1 MDVTMQRDLRLVAD
15 LQLDRARQDMARI
28 AARDQAILDTLAD
41 LETQIR
47 HAFHLA
53 VEDPYRQTGADAAF
67 DLWAQRR
74 RASLQMERA
83 QLRVARAAA
92 LAALRQ
98 AFGRAE
104 ALRLIAEKPR

>member
-1 MDVTMQRDLRLVAD
+1 MDVTILADLRLVTD

-28 AARDQAILDTLAD
+28 AARDQAILDALAD
-41 LETQIR
+41 LETQVSC
-47 HAFHLA
+47 AFRLA

-83 QLRVARAAA
+83 RLRVARATAMG
-92 LAALRQ
+92 ALRL

-104 ALRLIAEKPR
+104 ALRLIADKAR